1 MCVCVCVC
9 VCMYIFAIALLFHI
23 LTGIV
28 YYLSKHLSENTNEVQ
43 HFYVLEDKE
52 DFV

>member
-1 MCVCVCVC
+1 MCVCVCVHLHVYSC
-9 VCMYIFAIALLFHI
+9 NSIAVSYTYWYSL
-23 LTGIV
+23 
-28 YYLSKHLSENTNEVQ
+28 YLSKHLSENTNEVQ